1 MSLLIACLLTVGI
14 ELAFF
19 LCFGYRDRNA
29 ISIIIL
35 VNVITNLL
43 LNLTLA
49 LIGKTWISALLLES
63 LVVVTEY
70 VVYAMAFG
78 RGRKLF
84 FLTLG
89 ANVLSC
95 GIGLLLFSPFC

>member
-1 MSLLIACLLTVGI
+1 ML
-14 ELAFF
+14 
-19 LCFGYRDRNA
+19 FGYRDRNA
-29 ISIIIL
+29 VSIIVL
-35 VNVITNLL
+35 VNVISNLL

-49 LIGKTWISALLLES
+49 LIGKTWITALLLEC
-63 LVVVTEY
+63 LVVVSEY
-70 VVYAMAFG
+70 LVYAMAFG
-78 RGRKLF
+78 QGRRLF

>member
-1 MSLLIACLLTVGI
+1 MSLLLACLLTVAV
-14 ELAFF
+14 ETPF
-19 LCFGYRDRNA
+19 LMWFGYRDRNA
-29 ISIIIL
+29 VSIIVL

-49 LIGKTWISALLLES
+49 LVGRTWIAALLLEC
-63 LVVVTEY
+63 LVVAAEY
-70 VVYAMAFG
+70 WVYALAFG

-89 ANVLSC
+89 ANVLSW
-95 GIGLLLFSPFC
+95 GIGLVLFSPFC